1 MPKEYRTIRGDVA
14 LPYKWALGK
23 TWTRFF
29 DGLKEEKILGTKC
42 TQCGKVFVPA
52 RTFCPVCLSDMAEW
66 VEVKPEGE
74 ILTWTFV
81 SAKYYGQVKD
91 PPYIIAT
98 IKLVG
103 TDCGF
108 HHFIGGVDLSDAK
121 QVRQKLKTGTK
132 VKAVWRPEKK
142 AEILDIAYFA
152 PLK

>member
-1 MPKEYRTIRGDVA
+1 M
-14 LPYKWALGK
+14 
-23 TWTRFF
+23 
-29 DGLKEEKILGTKC
+29 GTKC

-108 HHFIGGVDLSDAK
+108 HHFIGGFDLTDVK
-121 QVRQKLKTGTK
+121 KIRQKLKTGAK